1 MQARARLI
9 LGCLLLFSASST
21 AQQPKTYSW
30 SSACRRCQSTI
41 VYPNWYSDH
50 SGLIAE
56 GMSGTNTGALAALSL
71 MKGNLVVS
79 LGLSISH
86 GPSLAIDPREAVT
99 LETDSAPHMVLYAI
113 EKPASG
119 FHKGDLPIQRQ
130 MNVHSVTLVPNAP
143 VAGFL
148 FFPVDSN
155 ASHITIVVTVN
166 GEVFRFP
173 FARDPNARAKSG
185 VPSKF
190 SSSSSAGE
198 FPSKLPNGA
207 TQADALAPPNGPSAR
222 PLAVDRPANIPTVR
236 SESCTKNISF
246 AVAEGGQVATLA
258 PKFTAKWVE
267 SNAKNYPGVCFS
279 ETPHAQAANFVIV
292 FATSQSAFKGIYPTI
307 RTPSSTSTNPVSGQ
321 GTVTDTYGS
330 TWSYTYN
337 GTVTSGTTTTLH
349 VNLPYTDTA
358 TSMYAYSYDQ
368 VGRLV
373 SERRRKIATR
383 QVGDGAN
390 TLGYNLGTALVR
402 IHFRERLLT
411 DAVNDLTR

>member
-1 MQARARLI
+1 MQAAARLI
-9 LGCLLLFSASST
+9 LGYLLLFPLSLT
-21 AQQPKTYSW
+21 AQQLKTYTW
-30 SSACRRCQSTI
+30 SSACQRCQSTI

-56 GMSGTNTGALAALSL
+56 GMSGSNTGVLAALSL
-71 MKGNLVVS
+71 IKGSLVLS

-86 GPSLAIDPREAVT
+86 GPSFGIDPRKAVT
-99 LETDSAPHMVLYAI
+99 LETDSAPHMILYAL

-130 MNVHSVTLVPNAP
+130 FNVHSVTLVPNAP

-155 ASHITIVVTVN
+155 ASHVTIVVAVD

-173 FARDPNARAKSG
+173 FAKDANARAKVG
-185 VPSKF
+185 GPSKF
-190 SSSSSAGE
+190 SSDE

-207 TQADALAPPNGPSAR
+207 TQADALAPPNRPSAR
-222 PLAVDRPANIPTVR
+222 SLAVDRAANIPPPR
-236 SESCTKNISF
+236 SGSCTRNISF

-279 ETPHAQAANFVIV
+279 QTPNAQAANFVIV
-292 FATSQSAFKGIYPTI
+292 FATSQSAFSGIYPTI
-307 RTPSSTSTNPVSGQ
+307 RTRSGTSTHPVSGQ
-321 GTVTDTYGS
+321 GTVTDNDGG
-330 TWSYTYN
+330 TWNYTYN
-337 GTVTSGTTTTLH
+337 GTVTSSTTTTSY
-349 VNLPYTDTA
+349 VNLPFTDTA
-358 TSMYAYSYDQ
+358 TSIYAYSYDQ
-368 VGRLV
+368 AGHLV
-373 SERRRKIATR
+373 SERRRTITTR
-383 QVGDGAN
+383 QGGDGAN
-390 TLGYNLGTALVR
+390 TLGYNLGAALVR
-402 IHFRERLLT
+402 IHFRERLLK